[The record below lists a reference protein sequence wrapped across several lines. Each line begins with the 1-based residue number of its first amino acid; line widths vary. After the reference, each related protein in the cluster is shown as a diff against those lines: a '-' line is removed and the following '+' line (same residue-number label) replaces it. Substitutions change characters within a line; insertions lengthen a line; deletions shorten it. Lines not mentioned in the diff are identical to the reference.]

1 MLQKKEVK
9 IKKLSNVI
17 TQISLLGILCILVL
31 CIWVMPA
38 AAITWGDLDEDDL
51 FPNVGMVGISVSG
64 VPETICSGTL
74 IAPSV
79 VLTAGHCIDYVLML
93 EQFFDL
99 YLSNAL
105 PGQGLPVTRY
115 IIHTDYYWGPQ
126 SNPHDV
132 GDLILEQP
140 VDITPAELP
149 ELGFLDELKADG
161 MLGKGRNKAKF
172 TVVGYGATINWPP
185 PVVDFNSAFQ
195 RRYAESEYRALLQ
208 AWIRLSQNHATNDE
222 GSCFGDSGGP
232 VFYTDSDGYEFL
244 VGITSA
250 GDPNCVSA
258 SFNYRTDI
266 LETLDFIED
275 VIDYVENN
283 QQ

>member
-172 TVVGYGATINWPP
+172 TVVDCHRTMPQMMKA
-185 PVVDFNSAFQ
+185 PVLVIPVDQSFILIPMDMNFSLALPLRVTRIVCRLALIIGLISW
-195 RRYAESEYRALLQ
+195 RRWILLKM
-208 AWIRLSQNHATNDE
+208 S
-222 GSCFGDSGGP
+222 
-232 VFYTDSDGYEFL
+232 
-244 VGITSA
+244 
-250 GDPNCVSA
+250 
-258 SFNYRTDI
+258 
-266 LETLDFIED
+266 
-275 VIDYVENN
+275 
-283 QQ
+283 